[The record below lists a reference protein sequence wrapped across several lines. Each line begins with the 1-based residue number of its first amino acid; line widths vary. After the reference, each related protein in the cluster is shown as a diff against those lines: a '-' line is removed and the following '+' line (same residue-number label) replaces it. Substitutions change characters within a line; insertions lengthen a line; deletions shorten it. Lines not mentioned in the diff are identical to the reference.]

1 VSNEGKNKNVNQ
13 GQAKY
18 DLDLYAPTEKKTEVE
33 PKTVELTVI
42 KRAREQ
48 ATKQQ
53 KDVQETL
60 NERLRTSGAFAAVVK
75 VNSVQGSLAKALGFQ
90 SNINQVFKSVGVAF
104 QATQPAIKLAQ
115 QMAEAHKSIARTME
129 PMLETMRQL
138 GEKIQKMFE
147 ALRQSLPSFSSIFK
161 KIGSGITSRIAPLVQ
176 TVLSRFSNFKH
187 PPWFAKITSVFK
199 NIAEKI
205 TNVLRTSFRWLS
217 PIIEVL
223 RRWSEIYFLRLY
235 ALVVAAAS
243 GDEDAT
249 IILMRKWGRYRRSYL
264 IIQRLGDIE
273 CDEETTTR
281 NFKAHIQESCFE
293 YLYIHKGANH
303 TPLFGYYRAK
313 LYMIVKLRD
322 EHRKLSR
329 QKRRSLSQ
337 DYLPLYE
344 YQGKKYLFTEVAAE
358 VAGKSPQTI
367 RNWIRKDL
375 LPAEKHHY
383 FSQIARK
390 YIDAY
395 IIPFSPQTM
404 QILRYGPIRLEIE
417 EKYITATQL
426 RIQLGISDMYLYR
439 LEKQGLVVPQR
450 NKNKRYYTHQDRT
463 TILSMLI
470 QSTSPRLREKVPT
483 FKAQLAS
490 YAT

>member
-1 VSNEGKNKNVNQ
+1 MSNEGKNENVNQ
-13 GQAKY
+13 GQTKY
-18 DLDLYAPTEKKTEVE
+18 DLDLDAPTEKKTEVE
-33 PKTVELTVI
+33 PKTVELTIV

-48 ATKQQ
+48 ATEQQ
-53 KDVQETL
+53 KDVQEIL
-60 NERLRTSGAFAAVVK
+60 SERLRTSGAFATS
-75 VNSVQGSLAKALGFQ
+75 SVQGNLAKALGFQ
-90 SNINQVFKSVGVAF
+90 SNINRVFKSVSVSF
-104 QATQPAIKLAQ
+104 QATQPALQLAR

-147 ALRQSLPSFSSIFK
+147 ALRHSLPSFSSIFK
-161 KIGSGITSRIAPLVQ
+161 KIGSGITSRIVPLAQ
-176 TVLSRFSNFKH
+176 TVLSRFSSFKH

-205 TNVLRTSFRWLS
+205 TNVLRASFGWLS
-217 PIIEVL
+217 PIIEIL

-243 GDEDAT
+243 GDENAT
-249 IILMRKWGRYRRSYL
+249 IILMRRWGRYRQSYL
-264 IIQRLGDIE
+264 IVQRLGDIE
-273 CDEETTTR
+273 CDKETTTR
-281 NFKAHIQESCFE
+281 NFKAYIQESCFE
-293 YLYIHKGANH
+293 YLYIHNGANH
-303 TPLFGYYRAK
+303 LPIFGYYRAK
-313 LYMIVKLRD
+313 LYMIIKLRD

-329 QKRRSLSQ
+329 QKRRSLSP

-375 LPAEKHHY
+375 LPAKRHHY

-395 IIPFSPQTM
+395 IIPYNPQTM
-404 QILRYGPIRLEIE
+404 QILRYGPVQLQIE

-450 NKNKRYYTHQDRT
+450 NKNKRYYTHQDRM
-463 TILSMLI
+463 TILNMLI
-470 QSTSPRLREKVPT
+470 ESTSPRLKEKVPD

-490 YAT
+490 YTT